1 MGLFARK
8 PEAAPEAP
16 APAKTRQGET
26 CGELDTAVNT
36 VCAEMADCSTR
47 RTLEALNVLTDDAA
61 DGDIVN
67 LKGPAP
73 VSLTQFDAAL
83 ADLDN
88 YELPAN
94 TLSPLKRVRVL
105 LANAEAQEAKAAGAP
120 VTRAEFEAA
129 QAANALA
136 LVVIADM
143 LHDQTAGPLGNRL
156 EAAMQAV
163 EFESASAGIQALL
176 GRIEKARS
184 ADGARQMRRASG
196 RLHAVSGGG
205 GHNF

>member
-8 PEAAPEAP
+8 PDAAPEAP
-16 APAKTRQGET
+16 APAKTRRGVT
-26 CGELDTAVNT
+26 CGELDTAINA

-47 RTLEALNVLTDDAA
+47 RTLQALTVLTSEYCGAE
-61 DGDIVN
+61 GIFKLN
-67 LKGPAP
+67 GPAP

-88 YELPAN
+88 YELPAH

-105 LANAEAQEAKAAGAP
+105 LANAEAQEVKAAGAP

-129 QAANALA
+129 QAATALA
-136 LVVIADM
+136 LVVISDM

-184 ADGARQMRRASG
+184 ADGKRQRRRASG
-196 RLHAVSGGG
+196 RLTVAPGGR
-205 GHNF
+205 NF

>member
-16 APAKTRQGET
+16 APAKTRKGVT
-26 CGELDTAVNT
+26 CGELDTAINA
-36 VCAEMADCSTR
+36 VCAEMADCTTR
-47 RTLEALNVLTDDAA
+47 RTLQALTVLTSDY
-61 DGDIVN
+61 DGAEGMFKLN
-67 LKGPAP
+67 GPAP
-73 VSLTQFDAAL
+73 VTLTQFDAAL

-94 TLSPLKRVRVL
+94 TLSPLRRVRVL

-136 LVVIADM
+136 LMVIADM
-143 LHDQTAGPLGNRL
+143 LHDPSAGPLGNRL
-156 EAAMQAV
+156 EAAMRAV
-163 EFESASAGIQALL
+163 EFKSASAGIQALID
-176 GRIEKARS
+176 GIEKARS
-184 ADGARQMRRASG
+184 ADGERQRRRASG
-196 RLHAVSGGG
+196 RLTVAPGGR
-205 GHNF
+205 NF